1 MKIYDLAKKRFIAIN
16 DTNIVSKNKVG
27 DLTLVLDFE
36 NADIGDI
43 LVLSNFVDMI
53 SNTGYGAGLSR
64 IPCAYYTNDRKVKA
78 YFSDANL
85 VAYDLDTLRIYFDF
99 KIKIVKKI
107 DKIPYFITITG
118 DSCNLIIFKK

>member
-1 MKIYDLAKKRFIAIN
+1 MKIYDLSLKKFVDIN
-16 DTNIVSKNKVG
+16 DISIISKNKIG
-27 DLTLVLDFE
+27 DLTLVLDSE
-36 NADIGDI
+36 NIDVGDI
-43 LVLSNFVDMI
+43 LILSNFVDMI

>member
-27 DLTLVLDFE
+27 DLTLVLDSE
-36 NADIGDI
+36 NIDVGDI
-43 LVLSNFVDMI
+43 LILSNFVDMI
-53 SNTGYGAGLSR
+53 SNKGYGAGLSR
-64 IPCAYYTNDRKVKA
+64 IPYAYYTNDRKVKA

>member
-27 DLTLVLDFE
+27 DLTLVLDSE
-36 NADIGDI
+36 NIDVGDI
-43 LVLSNFVDMI
+43 LILSNFVDMI
-53 SNTGYGAGLSR
+53 SNKGYGAGLSR
-64 IPCAYYTNDRKVKA
+64 IPYAYYTNDRKIKA